1 MVFKDVYEFQK
12 AYPSKE
18 DKEKALM
25 NMSDEDID
33 HLISTCSTPQA
44 KIFYSSFKKNK
55 RGEESS
61 HDV

>member
-1 MVFKDVYEFQK
+1 MKFKDVYEFQE

-18 DKEKALM
+18 DKQKALM

-44 KIFYSSFKKNK
+44 KIYYSSFKKKK
-55 RGEESS
+55 RGEELSN
-61 HDV
+61 DV